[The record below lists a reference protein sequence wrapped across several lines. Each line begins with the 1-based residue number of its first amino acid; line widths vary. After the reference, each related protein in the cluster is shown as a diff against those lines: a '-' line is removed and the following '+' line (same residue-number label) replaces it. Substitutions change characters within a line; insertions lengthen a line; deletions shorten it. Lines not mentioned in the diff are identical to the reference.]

1 MGQDA
6 EGVRRAQRCA
16 CMKRTTRETDIT
28 LTLNLDGSGKS
39 DIHTGIGFFD
49 HMLEGFAKHGF
60 FDLTVQVNGDLHVDG
75 HHTVEDT
82 GRPGPGHCPGCRRQG
97 RYPAVMVFSCFPW
110 MMRLL

>member
-6 EGVRRAQRCA
+6 EGVRRVQRCA

-60 FDLTVQVNGDLHVDG
+60 FDLTVQS
-75 HHTVEDT
+75 TVICMWT
-82 GRPGPGHCPGCRRQG
+82 AIILWKIPGSSWARPLPRRQET
-97 RYPAVMVFSCFPW
+97 RPVSAVMVFSCFPW

>member
-39 DIHTGIGFFD
+39 DIRLTKTETWYSP
-49 HMLEGFAKHGF
+49 LFAEDLGRVKHRGRE
-60 FDLTVQVNGDLHVDG
+60 VNF
-75 HHTVEDT
+75 TPQA
-82 GRPGPGHCPGCRRQG
+82 R
-97 RYPAVMVFSCFPW
+97 A
-110 MMRLL
+110 